1 MFLPPGKN
9 TTAVDPATL
18 ADSGVAATLLAE
30 SDADPENR
38 APSGWTIIS
47 PPDVSKTAPPNSPSA
62 ALRMNTFRTSA
73 AEAVAPHDVLVEIGV
88 DAVSDDSAR
97 HEPSDDTC
105 RSFPPR
111 IEDEIA
117 QAPSDDAVTGTSA

>member
-9 TTAVDPATL
+9 TTAVDPAPV
-18 ADSGVAATLLAE
+18 ADSGADAEVSAETDAA
-30 SDADPENR
+30 PEKTV
-38 APSGWTIIS
+38 PSGCTISS
-47 PPDVSKTAPPNSPSA
+47 PSDVSNGAPPNSPSA
-62 ALRMNTFRTSA
+62 ELRMNTFRTSA